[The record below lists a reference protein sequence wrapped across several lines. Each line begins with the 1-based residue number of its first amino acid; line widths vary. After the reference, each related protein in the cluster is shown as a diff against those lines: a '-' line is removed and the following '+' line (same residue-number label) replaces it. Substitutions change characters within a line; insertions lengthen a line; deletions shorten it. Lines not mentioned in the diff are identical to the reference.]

1 MANDQFRDAIRSA
14 GLIPPDMIEPDGSL
28 HRFPSNGKLGDD
40 AGWYAL
46 HDGDIPA
53 GSFGDWRT
61 GLSQTWRADIGR
73 TLTAVEAAAHRAKVE
88 AMQRAREAAK
98 AREQAEAASKA
109 AAIWKAAKPA
119 PEDFPY
125 LIRKSIEASG
135 ARLRDDA
142 LVIPVRAGGEIH
154 SLQFIGADG
163 DKRFLTGGRV
173 FGCYFSIG
181 DPKGATALCIAE
193 GFATGATIH
202 EASGYPVAVAFNA
215 GNLGPVAKAMRE
227 RFPELLLIL
236 CADDDAATE
245 GNPGMVKAT
254 EAARS
259 VGGLLAIP
267 NFGAERQDGR
277 SDFNDMAGLHG
288 LEAVKQAIAN
298 ASAPAR
304 REHQFDPEHATAG
317 DSEGWPEPQPLVS
330 KLIPEPYPIDAL
342 PDNIR
347 AAVIEVAGFV
357 KAPLPLVASS
367 ALAALSLAIQ
377 AHADVRRD
385 EILFGPVGLF
395 LLTIADSGERKTQVD
410 KMFTKPIQDYQDAQA
425 EAAKPIWKDYTAA
438 LEAWEAKRGGIKDKI
453 RHLAKGSK
461 PTTEFESALRDLE
474 LDKPKRPRVPKLI
487 REDVTP
493 EGLAKKLQT
502 EWPSAG
508 VVSNEA
514 GIVFGSHGMNK
525 DSVMRNLAL
534 LNKLWDGGRYQS
546 DRADEDRSRDV
557 RGARLTMGLMLQELT
572 LRAFFDQSKGLARGS
587 GFLARFLV
595 AWPDSTMGTRS
606 YSPPVVGSPALSA
619 FNRRVTE
626 LLNQPVPIDADGILT
641 PPILPLTLEA
651 KTAWV
656 EFHDAIESELRS
668 GGELYDVR
676 DVASKSA
683 DNAARLAALFQVFEH
698 GMGGAVGLD
707 CFESASR
714 IAAWH
719 LNESRRFFG
728 ELALPAELANAAR
741 LDTWLIEYCRRE
753 RTHVVPRRDVQR
765 NVTPVH
771 LRQNAALED
780 ALRELIEAG
789 RVLLV
794 LEGRRKEIHVNPA
807 LIEGGAV

>member
-1 MANDQFRDAIRSA
+1 
-14 GLIPPDMIEPDGSL
+14 
-28 HRFPSNGKLGDD
+28 
-40 AGWYAL
+40 
-46 HDGDIPA
+46 
-53 GSFGDWRT
+53 
-61 GLSQTWRADIGR
+61 
-73 TLTAVEAAAHRAKVE
+73 
-88 AMQRAREAAK
+88 
-98 AREQAEAASKA
+98 
-109 AAIWKAAKPA
+109 
-119 PEDFPY
+119 
-125 LIRKSIEASG
+125 
-135 ARLRDDA
+135 
-142 LVIPVRAGGEIH
+142 
-154 SLQFIGADG
+154 
-163 DKRFLTGGRV
+163 
-173 FGCYFSIG
+173 
-181 DPKGATALCIAE
+181 
-193 GFATGATIH
+193 
-202 EASGYPVAVAFNA
+202 
-215 GNLGPVAKAMRE
+215 
-227 RFPELLLIL
+227 
-236 CADDDAATE
+236 
-245 GNPGMVKAT
+245 
-254 EAARS
+254 
-259 VGGLLAIP
+259 
-267 NFGAERQDGR
+267 
-277 SDFNDMAGLHG
+277 
-288 LEAVKQAIAN
+288 
-298 ASAPAR
+298 
-304 REHQFDPEHATAG
+304 
-317 DSEGWPEPQPLVS
+317 
-330 KLIPEPYPIDAL
+330 
-342 PDNIR
+342 
-347 AAVIEVAGFV
+347 
-357 KAPLPLVASS
+357 
-367 ALAALSLAIQ
+367 
-377 AHADVRRD
+377 
-385 EILFGPVGLF
+385 
-395 LLTIADSGERKTQVD
+395 
-410 KMFTKPIQDYQDAQA
+410 
-425 EAAKPIWKDYTAA
+425 
-438 LEAWEAKRGGIKDKI
+438 
-453 RHLAKGSK
+453 
-461 PTTEFESALRDLE
+461 
-474 LDKPKRPRVPKLI
+474 
-487 REDVTP
+487 
-493 EGLAKKLQT
+493 
-502 EWPSAG
+502 
-508 VVSNEA
+508 
-514 GIVFGSHGMNK
+514 MNK